1 MRLGCMAHQRP
12 SAPAGN
18 DGAGAAD
25 GVMIDATNLK
35 LHAAADAGGR
45 PTRCFLTAGQ
55 TSDDTGPAALPDCL
69 PAGEWLITDR
79 LHDADRFRGSVD
91 GKGRCPCRPG
101 QKSRGKAIRY
111 GKRRY
116 KRHQRIKIM
125 FGKMKVWRRVA
136 TRDDTCARTFVLA
149 MPPDATVSFRL

>member
-1 MRLGCMAHQRP
+1 VQIPLGHYM
-12 SAPAGN
+12 
-18 DGAGAAD
+18 
-25 GVMIDATNLK
+25 
-35 LHAAADAGGR
+35 
-45 PTRCFLTAGQ
+45 
-55 TSDDTGPAALPDCL
+55 
-69 PAGEWLITDR
+69 ITDR
-79 LHDADRFRGSVD
+79 VDDADRFRGSVD
-91 GKGRCPCRPG
+91 GKWRIPSRPG
-101 QKSRGKAIRY
+101 QTSRGKAIRY